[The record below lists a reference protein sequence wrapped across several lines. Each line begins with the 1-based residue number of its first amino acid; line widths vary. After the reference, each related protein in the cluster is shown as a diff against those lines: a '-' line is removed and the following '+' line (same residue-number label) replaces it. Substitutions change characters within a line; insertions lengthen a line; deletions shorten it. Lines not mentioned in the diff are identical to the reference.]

1 MARSLNRRLFRIA
14 AVALSVSL
22 LGACSMFSA
31 KDPRFEPA
39 PLVDF
44 EAGAAAQ
51 IRWSTSIGK
60 GAGFGF
66 IPAVSGDRVYAA
78 TPSGQLSQIDLQSGR
93 VLWTKNV
100 AKRLSAGVG
109 ADGSTVAVAS
119 QDGSVLAFDNTGNE
133 LWQVKASSEVNV
145 PPAVGHG
152 VVVVRSSDY
161 RIQAFDVRSG
171 ELLWSLQRPGPAL
184 ALKTNVKMEIVD
196 GLVVAGMPNGR
207 MMLIDAASGAVQWEG
222 VVSQSRGAT
231 DLERIN
237 DVVGGPVI
245 AGPLLCGSSYQG
257 RVVCFDLS
265 DGGVPVWQNDFSTT
279 TGITTDGR
287 LVFGSNQRDV
297 VTAFALEEGTVV
309 WSQDALRNRKL
320 SGPAVIH
327 NQVAVGDYQGY
338 VHFLSRSD
346 GRLLGRVGV
355 GSGAIVSPL
364 VSTPFGVLVQSGNGN
379 LVLVDVN

>member
-196 GLVVAGMPNGR
+196 GLVIAGMPNGR

-245 AGPLLCGSSYQG
+245 VGPLLCGSSYQG

-279 TGITTDGR
+279 TGIATDGR

-320 SGPAVIH
+320 SGPTVIH